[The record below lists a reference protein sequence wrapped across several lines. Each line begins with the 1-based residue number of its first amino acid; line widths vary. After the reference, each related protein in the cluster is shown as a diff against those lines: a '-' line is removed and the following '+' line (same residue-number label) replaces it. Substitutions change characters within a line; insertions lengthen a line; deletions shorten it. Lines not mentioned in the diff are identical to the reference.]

1 MVKINGKYQNVAGML
16 LIDYLVQENY
26 DPKKIAVE
34 CNEEIVFKN
43 QYDTFVLKEN
53 DTLEIV
59 RFVGGG

>member
-1 MVKINGKYQNVAGML
+1 MVKINGEYQDVAGMRL
-16 LIDYLVQENY
+16 MDYLLQEKY

-34 CNEEIVFKN
+34 CNEEIVLKS
-43 QYDTFVLKEN
+43 QYESFVLKEN

>member
-1 MVKINGKYQNVAGML
+1 MVKINGINQNVDGMIL
-16 LIDYLVQENY
+16 MDYLLKENY

-43 QYDTFVLKEN
+43 QYSTFVLKEN
-53 DTLEIV
+53 DTVEIV